1 MERSYETDGDT
12 WRVYLG
18 EDRPHP
24 GVLPVIFYCDS
35 NSSNG
40 WRVVEVPA
48 AELPG
53 TDPLAGLS
61 VSELEDLFSRAQ
73 PFDFTHDPKA
83 EENSVGD
90 TRLR

>member
-1 MERSYETDGDT
+1 MDRIYETEGDT

-24 GVLPVIFYCDS
+24 DVLPLIFYCTS

-48 AELPG
+48 GEYAGDDPVAELS
-53 TDPLAGLS
+53 DP
-61 VSELEDLFSRAQ
+61 ELEDLFDRAQ
-73 PFDFTHDPKA
+73 PFDFTHDPKSA
-83 EENSVGD
+83 ENSVGD
-90 TRLR
+90 SPLR